1 MKRMSLQTSLF
12 QGNSIYLA
20 GINRDQDPEVE
31 SRWTHHA
38 GYVRMLSIEPMH
50 PLPPSLIKKRYE
62 EIEKEIDQKRNQF
75 YFTIR
80 KKDTD
85 EAEHG
90 RLLGF
95 VHIFWIEWPNAAGG
109 IRLGIGDP
117 RDWRKGYGGE
127 ALALALRYCF
137 NEINLYRLDARI
149 PEYNLAAC
157 RLFEKAGF
165 SVETRQREYLER
177 DDRRWDLLHMGLLSE
192 EWARQLRKNGSAGD
206 NHKRG
211 SA

>member
-1 MKRMSLQTSLF
+1 MKKMNLQTSLF
-12 QGNSIYLA
+12 QGHSIYLA
-20 GINRDQDPEVE
+20 GIDRDRDAEVE
-31 SRWTHHA
+31 SRWTHQA
-38 GYVRMLSIEPMH
+38 SYVRMLSIEPMH
-50 PLPPSLIKKRYE
+50 PMPPSIIKKRYE
-62 EIEKEIDQKRNQF
+62 EIEKEIDQKRSQF
-75 YFTIR
+75 YFTIH
-80 KKDTD
+80 KKDSD
-85 EAEHG
+85 EVENG

-109 IRLGIGDP
+109 IRMGIGDP
-117 RDWRKGYGGE
+117 QDWRKGYGGE

-165 SVETRQREYLER
+165 SEETRQREYLKR
-177 DDRRWDLLHMGLLSE
+177 DGRRWDLIHMGLLNE
-192 EWARQLRKNGSAGD
+192 EWALRTRDNALAGG

-211 SA
+211 IA